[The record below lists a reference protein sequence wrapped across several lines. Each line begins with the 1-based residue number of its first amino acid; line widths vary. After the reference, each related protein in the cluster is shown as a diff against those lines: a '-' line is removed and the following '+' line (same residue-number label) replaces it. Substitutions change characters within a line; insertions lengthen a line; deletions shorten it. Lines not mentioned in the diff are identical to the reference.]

1 MNMGRRPERAAETRT
16 GAGKFGLLWAL
27 KRALL
32 GTAILVVSIGGLAW
46 LTHAAID
53 PSLEE
58 PEGLLSSIGR
68 AVSNF

>member
-1 MNMGRRPERAAETRT
+1 MSMGTIPEQAEPGIAA
-16 GAGKFGLLWAL
+16 AKFGLMWAL

-32 GTAILVVSIGGLAW
+32 GTAILVVALGGLAW

-58 PEGLLSSIGR
+58 AEGLLPSIGR
-68 AVSNF
+68 AVGNF